1 MAAAA
6 AALHLQDRNTDWVHE
21 LERVA
26 AAFDSLPPGARL
38 AVLRTLD
45 AFEAEDGVLSA
56 PASRAR
62 GMLGATLAEARTA
75 ADLPDLGETLH
86 RIAVDSRLAAALA
99 T

>member
-6 AALHLQDRNTDWVHE
+6 VQVQDRNTDWVRE

-26 AAFDSLPPGARL
+26 AAFDSLPQDARL

-45 AFEAEDGVLSA
+45 AFEAEDGVLSE

-62 GMLGATLAEARTA
+62 RMLGATLAEAGTS
-75 ADLPDLGETLH
+75 ADLPDLGETLLH
-86 RIAVDSRLAAALA
+86 RIPVSSRFAAALS

>member
-6 AALHLQDRNTDWVHE
+6 ALQLQDCNPDWVHE

-26 AAFDSLPPGARL
+26 ATFDSLPPAARL

-45 AFEAEDGVLSA
+45 AFEAEDGVLSYSA
-56 PASRAR
+56 LRTR
-62 GMLGATLAEARTA
+62 RMLGATLAEAGTS
-75 ADLPDLGETLH
+75 ADLPGLGETLH
-86 RIAVDSRLAAALA
+86 RIAAVAKFAAALS

>member
-6 AALHLQDRNTDWVHE
+6 QLQDRNTDWVFE

-26 AAFDSLPPGARL
+26 AAFDSLPTGARL

-45 AFEAEDGVLSA
+45 AFEAEDGALSE
-56 PASRAR
+56 PALRAR
-62 GMLGATLAEARTA
+62 RMLGATLAEAGTSP
-75 ADLPDLGETLH
+75 DLPGLDETLH
-86 RIAVDSRLAAALA
+86 RIAVVARFAAAPA

>member
-6 AALHLQDRNTDWVHE
+6 AALQLQDRNTDWVDE

-26 AAFDSLPPGARL
+26 AAFNSLPTAARL

-45 AFEAEDGVLSA
+45 AFEAEDVILSE
-56 PASRAR
+56 RALR
-62 GMLGATLAEARTA
+62 VRRMLGATLAEAGTG
-75 ADLPDLGETLH
+75 ADLPGFGETLH
-86 RIAVDSRLAAALA
+86 RLALVARFAVMLA

>member
-6 AALHLQDRNTDWVHE
+6 ALQVHDRNTDWVHE

-26 AAFDSLPPGARL
+26 AAFDSLSTDARR

-45 AFEAEDGVLSA
+45 AFEAEDGALSG
-56 PASRAR
+56 RALR
-62 GMLGATLAEARTA
+62 AQRMLGATLAEAGTSP
-75 ADLPDLGETLH
+75 DLPGLGETLH
-86 RIAVDSRLAAALA
+86 RIVVVARFAAALA

>member
-6 AALHLQDRNTDWVHE
+6 LQLQDRNTDWVHE

-26 AAFDSLPPGARL
+26 AAFDSLPTGARL

-45 AFEAEDGVLSA
+45 AFAAEDGVLSE
-56 PASRAR
+56 PALRAR
-62 GMLGATLAEARTA
+62 RMLRATLAEAGTST
-75 ADLPDLGETLH
+75 DPPGLGETLH
-86 RIAVDSRLAAALA
+86 RIAAASRFAAALS

>member
-6 AALHLQDRNTDWVHE
+6 ALQLQDRNTDWVHE

-26 AAFDSLPPGARL
+26 AAFDSLPPDARL

-45 AFEAEDGVLSA
+45 AFEAEDGVLSE
-56 PASRAR
+56 PALRAR
-62 GMLGATLAEARTA
+62 RMLGATLAEAGA
-75 ADLPDLGETLH
+75 SADHPGLGETLH
-86 RIAVDSRLAAALA
+86 RLAVSARVAAALA